1 VSTDIKSLSQIL
13 NDVINKYELN
23 EIVEKNL
30 LIEKFKEVVGEQIA
44 KQVEFKNF
52 EKGILTIEVESSS
65 WKNEIFLLRE
75 QIIEKINNAFGK
87 QIVKELKIL

>member
-1 VSTDIKSLSQIL
+1 MSTDIKSLSQIL

>member
-13 NDVINKYELN
+13 NEVLNKYELN

>member
-1 VSTDIKSLSQIL
+1 MSTDIKSLSQIL
-13 NDVINKYELN
+13 NDVLNKYELN

>member
-1 VSTDIKSLSQIL
+1 MSTDIKSLSQLL
-13 NDVINKYELN
+13 NDVLNKYELN

-30 LIEKFKEVVGEQIA
+30 LIEKFKEVVGEHIA
-44 KQVEFKNF
+44 KQIEFKNF

-75 QIIEKINNAFGK
+75 QLVEKVNNAFGK
-87 QIVKELKIL
+87 QIVKQLKIL

>member
-1 VSTDIKSLSQIL
+1 MSTDIKSLSQLL
-13 NDVINKYELN
+13 NDVLNKYELN

-30 LIEKFKEVVGEQIA
+30 LIEKFKEVVGEHIA
-44 KQVEFKNF
+44 KQIEFKNF

-75 QIIEKINNAFGK
+75 QIVEKINNAFGK
-87 QIVKELKIL
+87 QIVKQLKIL

>member
-1 VSTDIKSLSQIL
+1 MSTDIKSLSQLL
-13 NDVINKYELN
+13 NDVLNKYELN

-30 LIEKFKEVVGEQIA
+30 LIEKFKEVVGEHIA
-44 KQVEFKNF
+44 KQIEFKNF

-75 QIIEKINNAFGK
+75 QIVEKINNAFGK
-87 QIVKELKIL
+87 QIVKHLKIL

>member
-13 NDVINKYELN
+13 NDVLNKYELN

>member
-1 VSTDIKSLSQIL
+1 MSTDIKSLSQIL
-13 NDVINKYELN
+13 NEVLNKYELN